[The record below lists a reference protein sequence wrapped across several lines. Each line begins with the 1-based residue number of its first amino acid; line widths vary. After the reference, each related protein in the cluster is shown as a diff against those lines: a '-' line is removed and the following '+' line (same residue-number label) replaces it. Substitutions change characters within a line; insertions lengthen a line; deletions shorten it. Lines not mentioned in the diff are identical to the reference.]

1 MPTKDFFAER
11 TESSEVKTE
20 IVRKYFWPWAKII
33 SNQVKKR
40 GGQKIGYADLFAGKG
55 RYQDGSESTPIEIL
69 RGAIR
74 VPQIRE
80 MLVAVFNDEN
90 RENIIALEHEVK
102 TITGITLLKYPPVFL
117 NSTVERFA
125 SAKT

>member
-20 IVRKYFWPWAKII
+20 IV
-33 SNQVKKR
+33 
-40 GGQKIGYADLFAGKG
+40 
-55 RYQDGSESTPIEIL
+55 
-69 RGAIR
+69 
-74 VPQIRE
+74 
-80 MLVAVFNDEN
+80 NDEN